1 MNLYKIIL
9 VSTFFI
15 ISFTSYSIAKS
26 CSSDFS
32 CGMGYTCVKQP
43 FKMSGTCMKTVNN
56 YGVRTYNSPS
66 TNSIGVKT
74 SGSCTFNTD
83 CSIGFKCDRK
93 YKECV
98 KR

>member
-1 MNLYKIIL
+1 MKLFKIIL
-9 VSTFFI
+9 ASTFLFF
-15 ISFTSYSIAKS
+15 SFTGNSISKS

-93 YKECV
+93 YKECI

>member
-1 MNLYKIIL
+1 MSNNKKDVIAIGNAMVDVFIKSNL
-9 VSTFFI
+9 
-15 ISFTSYSIAKS
+15 
-26 CSSDFS
+26 
-32 CGMGYTCVKQP
+32 
-43 FKMSGTCMKTVNN
+43 KTVNN